1 MDKEEETAGEEAEL
15 EVEGELLVGLE
26 LAAGLLCI
34 WAGWSSPRGA
44 AGGSWGPRF
53 EISEVLV
60 EAVGGLDSSLFTDP
74 VFSADNISTA
84 ICKINISVMI
94 YFGTKKRV
102 CALSRFVFSPIFSP
116 FFVSLK

>member
-1 MDKEEETAGEEAEL
+1 LDKEEETAGEEAEL

-26 LAAGLLCI
+26 LAAGLFCI

-84 ICKINISVMI
+84 IFFCVSEIAIDGKLTWQWRS
-94 YFGTKKRV
+94 FF
-102 CALSRFVFSPIFSP
+102 LPSPSR
-116 FFVSLK
+116 